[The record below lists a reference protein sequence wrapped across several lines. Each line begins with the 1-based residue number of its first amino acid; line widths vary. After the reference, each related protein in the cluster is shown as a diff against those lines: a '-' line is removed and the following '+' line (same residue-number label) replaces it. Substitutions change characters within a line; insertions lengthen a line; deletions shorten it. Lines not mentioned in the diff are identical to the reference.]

1 VGETAFRT
9 KGCLRV
15 GTEVELKLAV
25 VAEDLR
31 VVRRVLQSMRG
42 FSQAET
48 VSAARPI
55 VSTYYNTP
63 DLAMRDR
70 ETSLRVRRD
79 GEVGFVQTVKS
90 TGANVLAGG
99 EWYDRVADERPSVAA
114 PESGRHLKGLED
126 TPLRPLFVTEV
137 SRTVIVLEPRPGTR
151 IEASVDEGHISA
163 LDREAS
169 EPVSEVE
176 LELKA
181 GEDRS
186 ILYDIALRL
195 LENVPTLRLEMRSK
209 AARGYDLVTRA
220 VRGRSKPRDYTAAPV
235 ELDQAMTLDAA
246 LSAVGLWGMVQLL

>member
-1 VGETAFRT
+1 MKAI
-9 KGCLRV
+9 
-15 GTEVELKLAV
+15 
-25 VAEDLR
+25 
-31 VVRRVLQSMRG
+31 
-42 FSQAET
+42 
-48 VSAARPI
+48 SARSIARP
-55 VSTYYNTP
+55 
-63 DLAMRDR
+63 
-70 ETSLRVRRD
+70 
-79 GEVGFVQTVKS
+79 Q
-90 TGANVLAGG
+90 
-99 EWYDRVADERPSVAA
+99 
-114 PESGRHLKGLED
+114 
-126 TPLRPLFVTEV
+126 
-137 SRTVIVLEPRPGTR
+137 
-151 IEASVDEGHISA
+151 SVDEGHISA

-246 LSAVGLWGMVQLL
+246 LSAVGLWGMVQLLRNERGALAGDAESIHQFRVATRRLR